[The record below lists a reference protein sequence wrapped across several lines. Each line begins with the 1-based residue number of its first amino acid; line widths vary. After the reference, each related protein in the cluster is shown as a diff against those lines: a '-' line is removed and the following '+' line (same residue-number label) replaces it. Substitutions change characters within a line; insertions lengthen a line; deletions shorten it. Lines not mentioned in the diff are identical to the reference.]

1 MTYCG
6 LTLKSRMTNKKN
18 PAIRFYRHLA
28 GFLLVLFCFN
38 KSIGKS
44 SCLDICEHGIGIGLD
59 AERPD
64 LNAIELFW
72 FGRHLEF
79 RWFRCNHLL
88 LHVGAECVHG
98 LAKLGE
104 PVHHIGVVAGD
115 AALVPFGMSD
125 EHTVLFQDQGC
136 TLSIDRRIILRLPW
150 RRTRV

>member
-18 PAIRFYRHLA
+18 PAIRFYRHFA
-28 GFLLVLFCFN
+28 GFLLVLINASVNPAALIFA
-38 KSIGKS
+38 SMAS
-44 SCLDICEHGIGIGLD
+44 ALVLTLD